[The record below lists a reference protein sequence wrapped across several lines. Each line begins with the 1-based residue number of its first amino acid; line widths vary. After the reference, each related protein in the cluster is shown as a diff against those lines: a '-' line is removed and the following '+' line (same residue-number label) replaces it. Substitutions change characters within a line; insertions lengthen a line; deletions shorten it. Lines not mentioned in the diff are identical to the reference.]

1 MVRPGKGCD
10 SEWAMTLTFFSA
22 MWTLICAA
30 PWVFVCVV
38 ALIWLDE
45 RLKRHRML
53 KEDRQ
58 TFLRFG

>member
-1 MVRPGKGCD
+1 
-10 SEWAMTLTFFSA
+10 MTLTFFSA